1 MRSGRCTAFVLLG
14 SQICGQALGAFAAE
28 KEVEINFGLTC
39 SRVARERGKWDDLEG
54 AGGFLDAPW
63 YTGVKEEKNWKEDSA
78 NKSSRLWSE
87 KYFSKTQATYTRFV
101 YHADRLT
108 RPGTTMPRHHR
119 FQSASSSQFTYAASG
134 SAKEY
139 WARYL
144 GDCKQVEGGI
154 PITSVP
160 RDSVLELAKG
170 FYLQVNNDARNN
182 FLLALNFLPRASSA
196 TGGRSTQEYQNQLAD
211 VIWDSIP
218 PLPPVSS
225 VTRAEKAAGLIQG
238 KKKPDARERKS
249 KVWFQGFGGD
259 SSPFSY
265 ELTSQ
270 GSFGNWKSSYGG
282 YVVGVSFEAA
292 SSFWIGP
299 FLNWGNIG
307 ITFLD
312 EGSGSW
318 NPSGYGGGLAAS
330 YSKDVF
336 YLKGLLGLTA
346 FEGVHLRGLVPVG
359 DFAGGEASGD
369 KSTTSY
375 VASIKAGFPL
385 QVGWLHY
392 EPQLAGTWNRNHD
405 LAWEESGG
413 GVFNLNYD
421 AYDDNFLRTNL
432 ALRVSTPIRVSKFSS
447 LNPFARIGWL
457 ADWDLKNPSLYVT
470 NATNGNSAEIP
481 IKQQQ
486 ESGLLLEGGI
496 NYSISSSPVSTVE
509 IYAKGGIE
517 TWDAAQKV
525 TNWRTSG
532 GLTITF

>member
-1 MRSGRCTAFVLLG
+1 MRSGRCAAFVLLG
-14 SQICGQALGAFAAE
+14 AQICAQSLGAFAAE
-28 KEVEINFGLTC
+28 KEVEITIGLTC
-39 SRVARERGKWDDLEG
+39 ARVGRETAKWDELEG
-54 AGGFLDAPW
+54 TGGFLDAPW
-63 YTGVKEEKNWKEDSA
+63 YTGEKETKAWVEDSA
-78 NKSSRLWSE
+78 NKPSRLWSE
-87 KYFSKTQATYTRFV
+87 KYFSKTNATWTRFTSYV
-101 YHADRLT
+101 DKET
-108 RPGTTMPRHHR
+108 RPGVTMPRHHR
-119 FQSASSSQFTYAASG
+119 YDSVGVGGFTWTDSYESHFWG
-134 SAKEY
+134 
-139 WARYL
+139 RYL
-144 GDCKQVEGGI
+144 GDCDSPEGGI
-154 PITSVP
+154 PISTVPSSSVMA
-160 RDSVLELAKG
+160 LAKG
-170 FYLQVNNDARNN
+170 INIDMDNNPRNN
-182 FLLALNFLPRASSA
+182 FILASNALPRASSA
-196 TGGRSTQEYQNQLAD
+196 TGGRATQEYQNQLAD

-218 PLPPVSS
+218 PLPPFSEVAN
-225 VTRAEKAAGLIQG
+225 TERTDGQIKLKDKADGREKN
-238 KKKPDARERKS
+238 S
-249 KVWFQGFGGD
+249 KVWLQGFGGN

-265 ELTSQ
+265 EMTSQ

-282 YVVGVSFEAA
+282 YVVGVSFEA
-292 SSFWIGP
+292 SSSLWIGP

-330 YSKDVF
+330 YSKGVF
-336 YLKGLLGLTA
+336 YLKGLLGITA
-346 FEGVHLRGLVPVG
+346 FKGVHLRGLVPVG

-369 KSTTSY
+369 KRTTSY
-375 VASIKAGFPL
+375 VASVKAGFPL

-432 ALRVSTPIRVSKFSS
+432 ALRVSTPIRVSKVSK

-470 NATNGNSAEIP
+470 NASNGNSAEIP

-486 ESGLLLEGGI
+486 ENGLLLEGGI
-496 NYSISSSPVSTVE
+496 NYSISSSPTSVVE

-517 TWDAAQKV
+517 KWDAVQKV

-532 GLTITF
+532 GLTVTF